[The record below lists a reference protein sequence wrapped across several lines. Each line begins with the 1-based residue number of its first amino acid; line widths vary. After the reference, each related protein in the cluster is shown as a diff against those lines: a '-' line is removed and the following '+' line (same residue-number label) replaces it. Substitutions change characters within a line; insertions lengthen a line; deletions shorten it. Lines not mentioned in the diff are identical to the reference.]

1 MGFSPALVLALFL
14 FGIPTTSATLVSRS
28 RPESAVTAQQPAD
41 IAALEKAIAARPDD
55 VDSHRKLA
63 QAYDASGKRMEAVA
77 AWRKVTELAPK
88 LPGAWYSLG
97 HAFNAVAQDAIRS
110 FDERPEDAPWR
121 QLLVGDGLLRNG
133 HFTDAFAIYRA
144 SLEQLPSMVGIHD
157 SVALIY
163 ERTGHA
169 DWAARERTYGALPTG
184 ACTGRKALCDFRARE
199 YEAVLAATLTAA
211 DPESRYWRS
220 RAAAE
225 LSLAAFTHLESL
237 PDSPERRAVR
247 ATIARAEERHHDA
260 ITELN
265 EALKLAPGN
274 PTLTF
279 DLATAYYAASNYDQV
294 VATLAPLLRAHPD
307 DARLLKL
314 TGYALLQQRRL
325 DEAVPAL
332 ERAVARDP
340 RDQGSRLSLGRAHVQ
355 NGSFAAALPLIE
367 PLLDTDQDGS
377 LHVQLARAYAGIGQR
392 DKASALLTRS
402 QELHKASE
410 ERAAAAARR
419 VITAPK

>member
-1 MGFSPALVLALFL
+1 
-14 FGIPTTSATLVSRS
+14 
-28 RPESAVTAQQPAD
+28 
-41 IAALEKAIAARPDD
+41 
-55 VDSHRKLA
+55 
-63 QAYDASGKRMEAVA
+63 
-77 AWRKVTELAPK
+77 
-88 LPGAWYSLG
+88 
-97 HAFNAVAQDAIRS
+97 
-110 FDERPEDAPWR
+110 
-121 QLLVGDGLLRNG
+121 
-133 HFTDAFAIYRA
+133 
-144 SLEQLPSMVGIHD
+144 MVGIHD
-157 SVALIY
+157 SVAQIY
-163 ERTGHA
+163 ERTGHS
-169 DWAARERTYGALPTG
+169 DWAVRERTHGALPAS
-184 ACTGRKALCDFRARE
+184 ACTEKKALCDFRARQF
-199 YEAVLAATLTAA
+199 EAVLTATLTAA
-211 DPESRYWRS
+211 DPESRYWHS

-225 LSLAAFTHLESL
+225 LSFAAFTHLESL

-265 EALKLAPGN
+265 EALKQAPGN
-274 PTLTF
+274 PALTF
-279 DLATAYYAASNYDQV
+279 DLATAYYAARNYDQV

-355 NGSFAAALPLIE
+355 NGSFAAAIPLIE
-367 PLLDTDQDGS
+367 PHLDTDQDGS